1 MTSLMLIY
9 RICKKGS
16 RQETLRF
23 PVGFCCI
30 LRLNR
35 LYGIILLSYWLEVKP
50 VKEQLQEILDE
61 CRHYIEEGKVADYIP
76 ELAKANKNEF
86 GICVMSDAD
95 TIVCAGDFQKK
106 FTLQSIIKPLVL
118 LLALMD
124 NGAEKVREL
133 VGVEAT
139 GKPFDAFNYSDQAL
153 RGEHINPM
161 INTGAIALCTLVRGN
176 TYQEKFERLLD
187 LARTISGNPALQVDE
202 QVYLSEKKTG
212 NKNRAL
218 AYMLKAYDMLHDD
231 VEDVLDFYFKACAI
245 RASVVDLAKMA
256 FVFANGGVDL
266 QTGRQLF
273 AKEYAQY
280 VNAVLITCGM
290 YDGSGDFA
298 IRVGVP
304 AKSGVGGGIMAIV
317 PGKVGIGIY
326 SPALNRKGNSLAGI
340 KALELLSHKWDLSIF

>member
-1 MTSLMLIY
+1 M
-9 RICKKGS
+9 
-16 RQETLRF
+16 
-23 PVGFCCI
+23 
-30 LRLNR
+30 
-35 LYGIILLSYWLEVKP
+35 
-50 VKEQLQEILDE
+50 KEQLQEILDE
-61 CRHYIEEGKVADYIP
+61 CRHYIAEGKVADYIP
-76 ELAKANKNEF
+76 ELAKADKNEF
-86 GICVMSDAD
+86 AICVMRGVD
-95 TIVCAGDFQKK
+95 TIDFAGDYEKK

-118 LLALMD
+118 LLALID

-153 RGEHINPM
+153 KGEHINPM
-161 INTGAIALCTLVRGN
+161 INTGAIALCTLVHGK
-176 TYQEKFERLLD
+176 TYAEKFERLLD
-187 LARTISGNPALQVDE
+187 LARKISGNSTLQVDE

-266 QTGRQLF
+266 ATGERLF
-273 AKEYAQY
+273 EKEHAKY
-280 VNAVLITCGM
+280 VNAILITCGM

-326 SPALNRKGNSLAGI
+326 SPALNHKGNSLAGI
-340 KALELLSHKWDLSIF
+340 KALEMLSQKQDWSIF

>member
-1 MTSLMLIY
+1 M
-9 RICKKGS
+9 
-16 RQETLRF
+16 
-23 PVGFCCI
+23 
-30 LRLNR
+30 
-35 LYGIILLSYWLEVKP
+35 
-50 VKEQLQEILDE
+50 KEQLQEILDE
-61 CRHYIEEGKVADYIP
+61 CRHYIAEGKVADYIP
-76 ELAKANKNEF
+76 ELAKADKNEF
-86 GICVMSDAD
+86 GICVMRGVN
-95 TIVCAGDFQKK
+95 TIDVAGDYEKK

-118 LLALMD
+118 LLALID

-153 RGEHINPM
+153 KGEHINPM
-161 INTGAIALCTLVRGN
+161 INTGAIALCTLVHGK
-176 TYQEKFERLLD
+176 TYAEKFERLLD
-187 LARTISGNPALQVDE
+187 LARKISGNSTLQVDE

-256 FVFANGGVDL
+256 FVFAGGGVDL
-266 QTGRQLF
+266 ATGERLF
-273 AKEYAQY
+273 EKEHAKY
-280 VNAVLITCGM
+280 VNAILITCGM

-304 AKSGVGGGIMAIV
+304 AKSGVGGGIMAVV

-340 KALELLSHKWDLSIF
+340 KALEMLSQKQDWSIF

>member
-1 MTSLMLIY
+1 M
-9 RICKKGS
+9 
-16 RQETLRF
+16 
-23 PVGFCCI
+23 
-30 LRLNR
+30 
-35 LYGIILLSYWLEVKP
+35 
-50 VKEQLQEILDE
+50 KEQLQEILDE
-61 CRHYIEEGKVADYIP
+61 CRHYIAEGKVADYIP
-76 ELAKANKNEF
+76 ELAKADKNEF
-86 GICVMSDAD
+86 GICVMRSVD
-95 TIVCAGDFQKK
+95 TIDFAGDYEKK

-118 LLALMD
+118 LLALID

-153 RGEHINPM
+153 KGEHINPM
-161 INTGAIALCTLVRGN
+161 INTGAIALCTLVHGK
-176 TYQEKFERLLD
+176 TYAEKFERLLD
-187 LARTISGNPALQVDE
+187 LARKISGNSTLQVDR

-266 QTGRQLF
+266 ATGERLF
-273 AKEYAQY
+273 EKEHAKY
-280 VNAVLITCGM
+280 VNAILITCGM

-304 AKSGVGGGIMAIV
+304 AKSGVGGGIMAVV

-340 KALELLSHKWDLSIF
+340 KALEMLSQKQDWSIF

>member
-1 MTSLMLIY
+1 M
-9 RICKKGS
+9 
-16 RQETLRF
+16 
-23 PVGFCCI
+23 
-30 LRLNR
+30 
-35 LYGIILLSYWLEVKP
+35 
-50 VKEQLQEILDE
+50 KEQLQEILDE
-61 CRHYIEEGKVADYIP
+61 CRHYIAEGKVADYIP
-76 ELAKANKNEF
+76 ELAKADKNEF
-86 GICVMSDAD
+86 GICVMRSVD
-95 TIVCAGDFQKK
+95 TIDFAGDYEKK

-118 LLALMD
+118 LLALID

-153 RGEHINPM
+153 KGEHINPM
-161 INTGAIALCTLVRGN
+161 INTGAIALCTLVHGK
-176 TYQEKFERLLD
+176 TYAEKFERLLD
-187 LARTISGNPALQVDE
+187 LARKISGNSTLQVDE

-266 QTGRQLF
+266 ATGERLF
-273 AKEYAQY
+273 EKEHAKY
-280 VNAVLITCGM
+280 VNAILITCGM

-304 AKSGVGGGIMAIV
+304 AKSGVGGGIMAVV

-326 SPALNRKGNSLAGI
+326 SPALNHKGNSLAGI
-340 KALELLSHKWDLSIF
+340 KALEMLSQKQDWSIF

>member
-1 MTSLMLIY
+1 M
-9 RICKKGS
+9 
-16 RQETLRF
+16 
-23 PVGFCCI
+23 
-30 LRLNR
+30 
-35 LYGIILLSYWLEVKP
+35 
-50 VKEQLQEILDE
+50 KEQLQEILDE
-61 CRHYIEEGKVADYIP
+61 CRHYIAEGKVADYIP
-76 ELAKANKNEF
+76 ELAKADKNEF
-86 GICVMSDAD
+86 GICVMRGVD
-95 TIVCAGDFQKK
+95 TIDFAGDYEKK

-118 LLALMD
+118 LLALID

-153 RGEHINPM
+153 KGEHINPM
-161 INTGAIALCTLVRGN
+161 INTGAIALCTLVHGK
-176 TYQEKFERLLD
+176 TYAEKFERLLD
-187 LARTISGNPALQVDE
+187 LARKISGNPTLQVDE

-266 QTGRQLF
+266 ATGERLF
-273 AKEYAQY
+273 EKEHAKY
-280 VNAVLITCGM
+280 VNAILITCGM

-304 AKSGVGGGIMAIV
+304 AKSGVGGGIMAVV

-326 SPALNRKGNSLAGI
+326 SPALNHKGNSLAGI
-340 KALELLSHKWDLSIF
+340 KALEMLSQKQDWSIF